1 MGYVY
6 YLCSMK
12 VRAIQ
17 LLRKIIN
24 IMKKLTQEQ
33 EQETNAIIAGIKAA
47 FSETYKGAYQYK
59 IINDSNIS
67 IDEVLE
73 LKGFKKRIEEKNR
86 RTWVVWERE
95 DLGID
100 VSYNAEIK
108 EVFTI
113 NNLEN

>member
-1 MGYVY
+1 
-6 YLCSMK
+6 
-12 VRAIQ
+12 
-17 LLRKIIN
+17 
-24 IMKKLTQEQ
+24 MKKLTQEQ

-47 FSETYKGAYQYK
+47 FSETYKGAYQYQYK
-59 IINDSNIS
+59 NDAGVS

>member
-47 FSETYKGAYQYK
+47 FSETYKGSYQYQYK
-59 IINDSNIS
+59 NDAGVS

-73 LKGFKKRIEEKNR
+73 LKGFKKRIEEKVEDIVKI
-86 RTWVVWERE
+86 TDYGVMSKPALVVE
-95 DLGID
+95 GV
-100 VSYNAEIK
+100 VS
-108 EVFTI
+108 
-113 NNLEN
+113 

>member
-1 MGYVY
+1 
-6 YLCSMK
+6 MK

-47 FSETYKGAYQYK
+47 FSETYKGSYQYQYK
-59 IINDSNIS
+59 NDAGVS